1 MLSCK
6 QATYLASQAQERTL
20 TRREK
25 MQFKVHLMVCSGC
38 RNFNKNINNLHNLM
52 QQFKQHDD
60 DDVK

>member
-6 QATYLASQAQERTL
+6 QATFLASQAQERSL

-25 MQFKVHLMVCSGC
+25 MQFKVHLMVCSSC

-52 QQFKQHDD
+52 QQFKQHND